1 MARALITWEDKF
13 SLGLD
18 EINEQHKSLVD
29 LINRVWQSIIEK
41 SDKERVFALIE
52 ELERYTLAHF
62 AAEETF
68 MRVTEYPEF
77 SKHKKEHQDF
87 IARVADEKKHAVS
100 TGNLSLDMMYFL
112 RDWLVDHI
120 LVSDKHY
127 AEFTRRSKSERGSL
141 LGRLFR
147 RFF

>member
-1 MARALITWEDKF
+1 
-13 SLGLD
+13 
-18 EINEQHKSLVD
+18 
-29 LINRVWQSIIEK
+29 
-41 SDKERVFALIE
+41 
-52 ELERYTLAHF
+52 
-62 AAEETF
+62 

-120 LVSDKHY
+120 LVSDKHF
-127 AEFTRRSKSERGSL
+127 AEVTRRSTSERGSFTESSSDISQPKM
-141 LGRLFR
+141 GTSPASWSGESPG
-147 RFF
+147 